1 MKVFSSLIAAV
12 FIFGCMGPGTP
23 GPQGEAGSMGP
34 PGPRGEKGER
44 GPAGPSGKSVSSEVR
59 KQIDAVLAAES
70 AKNNESVMGSVAYTF
85 GIAPRITGF
94 VFLTNHGNLYKL
106 ENKNPKDGKN
116 LIPES
121 FNLKDDNDVYARLL
135 KDKSI
140 PPKNEESSVRD
151 TTQNV
156 STFQNNR
163 SFACVVNQLMFQSHP
178 MQPHT

>member
-70 AKNNESVMGSVAYTF
+70 AKSNEFVVGSVAYTF

-106 ENKNPKDGKN
+106 ENKNPQELGGALEKMGRVASYTNFTVFTRTTYGDDIKQFFSAATDDGKIYTSEN
-116 LIPES
+116 FTDWE
-121 FNLKDDNDVYARLL
+121 LK
-135 KDKSI
+135 
-140 PPKNEESSVRD
+140 
-151 TTQNV
+151 
-156 STFQNNR
+156 STISLQ
-163 SFACVVNQLMFQSHP
+163 
-178 MQPHT
+178 